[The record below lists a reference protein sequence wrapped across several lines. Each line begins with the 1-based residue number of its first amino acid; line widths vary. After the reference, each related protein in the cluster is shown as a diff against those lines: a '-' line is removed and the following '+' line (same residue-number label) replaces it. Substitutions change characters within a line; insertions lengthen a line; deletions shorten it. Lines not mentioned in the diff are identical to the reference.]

1 VTAARSAHHH
11 RRRPRD
17 HYRATS
23 LLRLFAEPDDNTTK
37 RTILMTNGRKT
48 RQRRQDQRLV
58 AARWTI
64 TVPGATIPASPFPP
78 GSHPGNDKIL
88 VVWPDVP
95 PGLDKTALGEWLA
108 ASHPPEAVRTIVDEV
123 TRDEF
128 VRRLAGL
135 DIVSQVNANPLV
147 RVVAL
152 VEPAALLRWAASA
165 AEPLERTT
173 AAQFPSYPQPS
184 PMTPEAPSRLPDASG
199 RVRLPAVKFPRG
211 QGFRRR
217 LGIMPEFG
225 RRRGKAAHEQR

>member
-1 VTAARSAHHH
+1 M
-11 RRRPRD
+11 
-17 HYRATS
+17 
-23 LLRLFAEPDDNTTK
+23 
-37 RTILMTNGRKT
+37 INGRKS
-48 RQRRQDQRLV
+48 RQRRQDQRP
-58 AARWTI
+58 ARARWTI
-64 TVPGATIPASPFPP
+64 TVPGATIPASPFPA
-78 GSHPGNDKIL
+78 GGHPGNDKIL

-165 AEPLERTT
+165 AEPLETTT
-173 AAQFPSYPQPS
+173 AAQSTCYPRPR
-184 PMTPEAPSRLPDASG
+184 PMAPEAPSGRPDASG
-199 RVRLPAVKFPRG
+199 PVRGPRLPAVKLPRG
-211 QGFRRR
+211 QGLRRR
-217 LGIMPEFG
+217 FGIMPEFG
-225 RRRGKAAHEQR
+225 RRRKGGCP

>member
-1 VTAARSAHHH
+1 
-11 RRRPRD
+11 
-17 HYRATS
+17 
-23 LLRLFAEPDDNTTK
+23 
-37 RTILMTNGRKT
+37 
-48 RQRRQDQRLV
+48 
-58 AARWTI
+58 
-64 TVPGATIPASPFPP
+64 
-78 GSHPGNDKIL
+78 
-88 VVWPDVP
+88 
-95 PGLDKTALGEWLA
+95 
-108 ASHPPEAVRTIVDEV
+108 VDEV

-165 AEPLERTT
+165 AEPLERT
-173 AAQFPSYPQPS
+173 APAQFPCYPQPS

-199 RVRLPAVKFPRG
+199 RVRLPAVKLPPG

-225 RRRGKAAHEQR
+225 RRRGEAAHEQRRSR

>member
-1 VTAARSAHHH
+1 
-11 RRRPRD
+11 
-17 HYRATS
+17 
-23 LLRLFAEPDDNTTK
+23 
-37 RTILMTNGRKT
+37 MTNGRKT
-48 RQRRQDQRLV
+48 RQRRQDQRP
-58 AARWTI
+58 AGARWTI

-88 VVWPDVP
+88 VVWPDAP

-108 ASHPPEAVRTIVDEV
+108 ASHPPEAVRRTIVDEV

-173 AAQFPSYPQPS
+173 AAQFPCYPQPS

-199 RVRLPAVKFPRG
+199 RVRLPAVKLPRG

-225 RRRGKAAHEQR
+225 RRREGGCP

>member
-1 VTAARSAHHH
+1 
-11 RRRPRD
+11 
-17 HYRATS
+17 
-23 LLRLFAEPDDNTTK
+23 
-37 RTILMTNGRKT
+37 MTNGRKT
-48 RQRRQDQRLV
+48 RQRRQDQRP
-58 AARWTI
+58 AEARWTI
-64 TVPGATIPASPFPP
+64 TVPGATIPAAPFPP
-78 GSHPGNDKIL
+78 GIHPGNDKIL

-108 ASHPPEAVRTIVDEV
+108 ASHPPGAVRTIVDEV

-128 VRRLAGL
+128 VLRLAGL

-152 VEPAALLRWAASA
+152 VEPAALLRWANSA

-173 AAQFPSYPQPS
+173 AAQFPSCPQPS
-184 PMTPEAPSRLPDASG
+184 PMTPEAPSRLPDGSG
-199 RVRLPAVKFPRG
+199 RVRLPAVKLPRG

-225 RRRGKAAHEQR
+225 RRRGKAAHEQRRRR

>member
-1 VTAARSAHHH
+1 M
-11 RRRPRD
+11 
-17 HYRATS
+17 TS
-23 LLRLFAEPDDNTTK
+23 
-37 RTILMTNGRKT
+37 GRKT
-48 RQRRQDQRLV
+48 RQRRQDQRP
-58 AARWTI
+58 AEARWTI

-78 GSHPGNDKIL
+78 GIHPGNDKIL

-108 ASHPPEAVRTIVDEV
+108 VSHPPEAVRTIVDEV

-165 AEPLERTT
+165 AEPLERTA
-173 AAQFPSYPQPS
+173 AAQFPCS
-184 PMTPEAPSRLPDASG
+184 EGGGGRLPMSNGEVADRAADRRTRVDHRVPRELAISG
-199 RVRLPAVKFPRG
+199 
-211 QGFRRR
+211 
-217 LGIMPEFG
+217 ET
-225 RRRGKAAHEQR
+225 RRGRELSSRPQKTS